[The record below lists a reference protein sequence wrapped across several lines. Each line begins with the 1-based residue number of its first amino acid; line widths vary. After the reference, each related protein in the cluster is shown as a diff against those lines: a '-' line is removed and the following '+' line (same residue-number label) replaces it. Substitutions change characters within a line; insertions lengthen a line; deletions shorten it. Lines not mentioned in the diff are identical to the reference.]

1 LIEGRIDD
9 RGVPVI
15 EIVFAGRTWNA
26 TIDTGFNGYLE
37 LPEELRNAVAA
48 RFLGPSQSLLAGGN
62 IVTED
67 QYAVHFPF
75 DGAIR
80 RVRATFAP
88 GDGILIGTRMLMPY
102 RLTVDFPDGRVWLKR
117 D

>member
-1 LIEGRIDD
+1 MIEGRIDD

-15 EIVFAGRTWNA
+15 EIIFAGRAWTA

-37 LPEELRNAVAA
+37 LPEELLHAVSA
-48 RFLGPSQSLLAGGN
+48 RFLCTSESLLAGGN

-75 DGAIR
+75 DGSVR

-102 RLTVDFPDGRVWLKR
+102 RLPVDFPDGRVWLEP

>member
-1 LIEGRIDD
+1 MIEGRIDE

-15 EIVFAGRTWNA
+15 EIRLTGRTWTA

-37 LPEELRNAVAA
+37 LPEDLRHAVAPQFIGRA
-48 RFLGPSQSLLAGGN
+48 ESLLAAGHV
-62 IVTED
+62 VTED
-67 QYAVHFPF
+67 QYVVRFPF
-75 DGAIR
+75 EGEVR

-88 GDGILIGTRMLMPY
+88 GDGILIGTGLLMAY
-102 RLTVDFPDGRVWLKR
+102 RLTIDFPERHVWLER